1 MELLSTLWAAPD
13 YSGRSWAAHS
23 PYITLHMHA
32 VPRPRRWRRD
42 EPDRLALVT
51 PPLGFVW
58 GVSRIIGE
66 SIAGFCGS
74 LRAGRDPF
82 SW

>member
-1 MELLSTLWAAPD
+1 MGLLSTLWAAPD
-13 YSGRSWAAHS
+13 YSGRSWAVHS
-23 PYITLHMHA
+23 PYITLDMHA

-42 EPDRLALVT
+42 RLALVA

-66 SIAGFCGS
+66 SIAGVCGS

-82 SW
+82 RW